1 MQDWFICLLKSGFM
15 KYLIVGL
22 GNIGVEYRDT
32 RHNVGFMVLDRLAE
46 AFEAK
51 PELARLAFTVAVKYK
66 GRQLHLVMPT
76 TFMNRSGKAVK
87 YYLDTLKIP
96 AENLLVIT
104 DDIALPFGG
113 VRMRGKGSAG
123 GHNGLKDIQEVLGSD
138 VYSRMRV
145 GVGDDFR
152 KGQQV
157 DFVLSPFTDEE
168 FDALPEVLDHCVKGI
183 YAFVTMGIGQAMS
196 EINRKK

>member
-1 MQDWFICLLKSGFM
+1 MQDWLICLLKSGFM

-22 GNIGVEYRDT
+22 GNVGVEYRDT

-46 AFEAK
+46 AFDAK
-51 PELARLAFTVAVKYK
+51 PELARLAFTVSVKYK

-138 VYSRMRV
+138 VYARMRV

-157 DFVLSPFTDEE
+157 DFVLSPFTEEE
-168 FDALPEVLDHCVKGI
+168 FDALPEILDHCVKGI
-183 YAFVTMGIGQAMS
+183 YGFVTMGIDRAMS

>member
-96 AENLLVIT
+96 PENLLVIT

-123 GHNGLKDIQEVLGSD
+123 GHNGLKDIQQVLGSD
-138 VYSRMRV
+138 VYARMRV

-168 FDALPEVLDHCVKGI
+168 FDALPETLDHCVKGI
-183 YAFVTMGIGQAMS
+183 YAFVTMGIDRAMS
-196 EINRKK
+196 EVNRKK